1 MANYLRSN
9 SSQMLSRHSNFICS
23 SLLSSSTSSSQI
35 PCHPRQNPQN
45 MSFNLSSS
53 PTSNSL
59 TSSIKFHFLNTSLDL
74 FCFLHYHYINSNLGH
89 LLDYYDG
96 LLTFPQIY
104 LFLVTVI
111 SVLHIT
117 VYCPILNIKIQH
129 FAWHYTKQLH
139 LSFLVIFSSSSPNPL
154 IFTTNSLPYL
164 LPFTTQLRK
173 LP

>member
-1 MANYLRSN
+1 MFKPAFIIYFFLPN
-9 SSQMLSRHSNFICS
+9 SLPPKTESTEYVFQSF
-23 SLLSSSTSSSQI
+23 LL
-35 PCHPRQNPQN
+35 
-45 MSFNLSSS
+45 S

-59 TSSIKFHFLNTSLDL
+59 ISSIKFHFLNTSLDL

-129 FAWHYTKQLH
+129 FGWHYTKAAPFV
-139 LSFLVIFSSSSPNPL
+139 FLG
-154 IFTTNSLPYL
+154 YL
-164 LPFTTQLRK
+164 
-173 LP
+173 